1 MDTYVTVTG
10 NLTGDPTQ
18 RATASGATVVHL
30 RVAASGRKFDR
41 ASGEFRD
48 GDPMFINVSC
58 WRSLGG
64 NVFATLRKGDS
75 VIVHGRLLYRSYD
88 DKQGNRHNVH
98 EIDAI
103 GVGPDLSRCAADLR
117 RAGRAAPTG
126 PPASAHV
133 TGPGSEEARP
143 ADEGV
148 APEPSPVAA

>member
-10 NLTGDPTQ
+10 NLTADPNQ
-18 RATASGATVVHL
+18 RATATGATVVHL
-30 RVAASGRKFDR
+30 RIASSGRKFDK
-41 ASGEFRD
+41 ASGQFRD

-103 GVGPDLSRCAADLR
+103 AVGPDLSRCAADLR
-117 RAGRAAPTG
+117 RPPRPTDAATPRE
-126 PPASAHV
+126 PAAQE
-133 TGPGSEEARP
+133 TRGEQ
-143 ADEGV
+143 
-148 APEPSPVAA
+148 PSGAAAPVAA

>member
-10 NLTGDPTQ
+10 NLTADPNQ
-18 RATASGATVVHL
+18 RATAAGATVVHMRL
-30 RVAASGRKFDR
+30 ASSGRKFDK

-48 GDPMFINVSC
+48 GDPMFISVSC

-88 DKQGNRHNVH
+88 DKNGNRHNVH

-103 GVGPDLSRCAADLR
+103 AVGPDLSRCAADLR
-117 RAGRAAPTG
+117 RPVRPSDPARTEVPVEERRA
-126 PPASAHV
+126 
-133 TGPGSEEARP
+133 EEARAEP
-143 ADEGV
+143 AATD
-148 APEPSPVAA
+148 APVAA

>member
-10 NLTGDPTQ
+10 NLTADPNQ
-18 RATASGATVVHL
+18 RSTASGATVVHL
-30 RVAASGRKFDR
+30 RMASSGRKFDK

-48 GDPMFINVSC
+48 GDPMFISVSC

-103 GVGPDLSRCAADLR
+103 AVGPDLSRCPAELR
-117 RAGRAAPTG
+117 RPVRPSDAATRAEATTDTGTQPETAP
-126 PPASAHV
+126 A
-133 TGPGSEEARP
+133 
-143 ADEGV
+143 
-148 APEPSPVAA
+148 SPVAA